1 VFFDIEVGGTYV
13 KKGKHIVRSRPN
25 RSRPNL
31 VLLYDLSTLGRVD
44 WRSSCSRTKCQEL
57 SRTSGASTALL
68 LPPHQAQRCLLCSE
82 CSCLCT
88 GEKGKAKRN
97 ANNNLH
103 FKDVR
108 AFPDFWLACSSAL
121 GFFCASVRIATQG
134 QERPMLSFAIMN
146 DVCVHA
152 CLRVRACAY
161 ACAFV
166 YACALVCMSVR
177 ACAQACMCVR
187 LRA

>member
-1 VFFDIEVGGTYV
+1 
-13 KKGKHIVRSRPN
+13 
-25 RSRPNL
+25 
-31 VLLYDLSTLGRVD
+31 
-44 WRSSCSRTKCQEL
+44 
-57 SRTSGASTALL
+57 
-68 LPPHQAQRCLLCSE
+68 
-82 CSCLCT
+82 
-88 GEKGKAKRN
+88 
-97 ANNNLH
+97 
-103 FKDVR
+103 
-108 AFPDFWLACSSAL
+108 
-121 GFFCASVRIATQG
+121 VRIATQG